1 MINEFRKAWFALKKL
16 SFILTKEQKW
26 YCVLIFFMSLVAALF
41 ETLGVS
47 VIIPVI
53 QAVVSTDELMQQPY
67 MIPIIDFFH
76 IDTSVGAIIL
86 VCIGVG
92 IVYII
97 KNAYFVMYSWASA
110 RFSNKIRRELAVK
123 VLQTYMKQGY
133 IFFVENNSS
142 RLIRGI
148 STDVN
153 SVQAVVTNFFSFICK
168 ALIIACMMLF
178 IIISSPIMALWIVC
192 LIAFCFVV
200 SQLIFRRPM
209 RRYGES
215 SREYAFRAS
224 QASLEAIQGNK
235 EVLVFDRQDYF
246 VNEYLKNMIGFN
258 NSEVQMA
265 VASVAP
271 NYLIE
276 VVCILGLLIAVA
288 IQIVVTD
295 NPGNLITQ
303 MATIAVAAFRIL
315 PSLGVLLGNVN
326 TIVFNGPG
334 LASAYDTLQM
344 VKELENEGS
353 NDDKRKQTVDREVH
367 LQKELVLSN
376 ISYAY
381 PRTSKNVIDHLSMTI
396 PKGASV
402 GFIGSSGAGK
412 TTLADIILGL
422 LKPQSGE
429 IFMDGTDIEEMG
441 RAWHHVIGYVP
452 QSIYMV
458 DASIRRNVAFGIDE
472 VLIDDE
478 KVWKALEM
486 AQLKEFVEK
495 LPDGIQTNVGEWGV
509 QLSGGQRQ
517 RIAIARALY
526 NEPDIIVLDEA
537 TAALDNETE
546 NAVMESIE
554 ALQKVKTLIIV
565 AHRLTTIRKCDTI
578 YEIADGKAIR
588 RNKEDILSMKENE
601 GNSL

>member
-1 MINEFRKAWFALKKL
+1 MINEFRKAWIALKKL
-16 SFILTKEQKW
+16 SFILTKEQKR
-26 YCVLIFFMSLVAALF
+26 YCILIFFMSLVAALF

-53 QAVVSTDELMQQPY
+53 QAVVSADVLMQQPY
-67 MIPIIDFFH
+67 MVPILDFFK
-76 IDTSVGAIIL
+76 INTIIGAIIL
-86 VCIGVG
+86 VFTGVG
-92 IVYII
+92 IVFII
-97 KNAYFVMYSWASA
+97 KNVYFVVYTWASA

-148 STDVN
+148 SADVN

-168 ALIIACMMLF
+168 VLIITCMMLF

-192 LIAFCFVV
+192 LILFCFAI

-215 SREYAFRAS
+215 SREYAFHAS

-235 EVLVFDRQDYF
+235 EVLAFDRQDYF
-246 VNEYLKNMIGFN
+246 VNEYLKNMIGYN
-258 NSEVQMA
+258 NSDVQIA
-265 VASVAP
+265 IASVAP

-276 VVCILGLLIAVA
+276 VVCILGLLLAVA
-288 IQIVVTD
+288 IQIVMTD

-303 MATIAVAAFRIL
+303 MAIIAVAAFRIL
-315 PSLGVLLGNVN
+315 PSLGALLGNVN

-334 LASAYDTLQM
+334 LESAYETLTM
-344 VKELENEGS
+344 VRELENKS
-353 NDDKRKQTVDREVH
+353 DSDYDWQKTVEREVH

-381 PRTSKNVIDHLSMTI
+381 PRTTKNVVNQLSMTI
-396 PKGASV
+396 NKGDSV

-429 IFMDGTDIEEMG
+429 ILMDGTNINDIG

-458 DASIRRNVAFGIDE
+458 DSSIRRNVAFGIDE
-472 VLIDDE
+472 ILIDDE

-486 AQLKEFVEK
+486 AQLKDYVEK

-526 NEPDIIVLDEA
+526 NDPDIIVLDEA

-554 ALQKVKTLIIV
+554 ALQKIKTLIIV
-565 AHRLTTIRKCDTI
+565 AHRLTTIKKCDVI
-578 YEIADGKAIR
+578 YEIVDGKAVLR
-588 RNKEDILSMKENE
+588 SKKEVFGNE
-601 GNSL
+601 

>member
-1 MINEFRKAWFALKKL
+1 MINEFRKAWIALKKL
-16 SFILTKEQKW
+16 SFILTKEQKR
-26 YCVLIFFMSLVAALF
+26 YCILIFFMSLVAALF

-53 QAVVSTDELMQQPY
+53 QAVVSADVLMQQPY
-67 MIPIIDFFH
+67 MVPILDFFK
-76 IDTSVGAIIL
+76 INTIIGAIIL
-86 VCIGVG
+86 VFTGVG
-92 IVYII
+92 IVFII
-97 KNAYFVMYSWASA
+97 KNVYFVVYTWASA

-123 VLQTYMKQGY
+123 VLKTYMKQGY

-148 STDVN
+148 SADVN

-192 LIAFCFVV
+192 LILFCFGI

-215 SREYAFRAS
+215 SREYAFHAS

-235 EVLVFDRQDYF
+235 EVLAFDRQDYF
-246 VNEYLKNMIGFN
+246 VNEYLKNMIGYN
-258 NSEVQMA
+258 NSDVQVA
-265 VASVAP
+265 IASVAP

-276 VVCILGLLIAVA
+276 VVCILGLLLAVA
-288 IQIVVTD
+288 IQIVMTD

-303 MATIAVAAFRIL
+303 MAIIAVAAFRIL
-315 PSLGVLLGNVN
+315 PSLGALLGNVN

-334 LASAYDTLQM
+334 LESAYETLTM
-344 VKELENEGS
+344 VRELENKS
-353 NDDKRKQTVDREVH
+353 DSDYDWQKTVEREVH

-381 PRTSKNVIDHLSMTI
+381 PRTTKNVVDQLSMTI
-396 PKGASV
+396 NKGDSV

-429 IFMDGTDIEEMG
+429 ILMDGTNINDIG

-458 DASIRRNVAFGIDE
+458 DSSIRRNVAFGIDE
-472 VLIDDE
+472 ILIDDE

-486 AQLKEFVEK
+486 AQLKDYVEK

-554 ALQKVKTLIIV
+554 ALQKIKTLIIV
-565 AHRLTTIRKCDTI
+565 AHRLTTIKKCDVI
-578 YEIADGKAIR
+578 YEIVDGKAVLR
-588 RNKEDILSMKENE
+588 SKKEVFGNE
-601 GNSL
+601 

>member
-1 MINEFRKAWFALKKL
+1 MINEFRKAWIALKKL
-16 SFILTKEQKW
+16 SFILTKEQKR
-26 YCVLIFFMSLVAALF
+26 YCILIFFMSLVAALF

-53 QAVVSTDELMQQPY
+53 QAVVSADVLMQQPY
-67 MIPIIDFFH
+67 MVPILDFFK
-76 IDTSVGAIIL
+76 INTIIGAIIL
-86 VCIGVG
+86 VFTGVG
-92 IVYII
+92 IVFII
-97 KNAYFVMYSWASA
+97 KNVYFVVYTWASA

-148 STDVN
+148 SADVN

-168 ALIIACMMLF
+168 VLIITCMMLF

-192 LIAFCFVV
+192 LILFCFAI

-215 SREYAFRAS
+215 SREYAFHAS

-235 EVLVFDRQDYF
+235 EVLAFDRQDYF
-246 VNEYLKNMIGFN
+246 VNEYLKNMIGYN
-258 NSEVQMA
+258 NSDVQIA
-265 VASVAP
+265 IASVAP

-276 VVCILGLLIAVA
+276 VVCILGLLLAVA
-288 IQIVVTD
+288 IQIVMTD

-303 MATIAVAAFRIL
+303 MAIIAVAAFRIL
-315 PSLGVLLGNVN
+315 PSLGALLGNVN

-334 LASAYDTLQM
+334 LESAYETLTM
-344 VKELENEGS
+344 VRELENKS
-353 NDDKRKQTVDREVH
+353 DSDYDWQKTVEREVH

-381 PRTSKNVIDHLSMTI
+381 PRTTKNVVNQLSMTI
-396 PKGASV
+396 NKGDSV

-429 IFMDGTDIEEMG
+429 ILMDGTNINDIG

-458 DASIRRNVAFGIDE
+458 DSSIRRNVAFGIDE
-472 VLIDDE
+472 ILIDDE

-486 AQLKEFVEK
+486 AQLKDYVEK

-554 ALQKVKTLIIV
+554 ALQKIKTLIIV
-565 AHRLTTIRKCDTI
+565 AHRLTTIKKCDVI
-578 YEIADGKAIR
+578 YEIVDGKAVLR
-588 RNKEDILSMKENE
+588 SKKEVFGNE
-601 GNSL
+601 

>member
-16 SFILTKEQKW
+16 SFILTKEQKR

-53 QAVVSTDELMQQPY
+53 QAVVSADVLMQQPY
-67 MIPIIDFFH
+67 MVPIIDFFQ
-76 IDTSVGAIIL
+76 IRKTTGAIIL
-86 VCIGVG
+86 VFIGVG

-97 KNAYFVMYSWASA
+97 KNVYFVMYSWAST

-148 STDVN
+148 SSDVN

-168 ALIIACMMLF
+168 ALIIACMMLL

-192 LIAFCFVV
+192 LIAFCFVI

-209 RRYGES
+209 HRYGES

-235 EVLVFDRQDYF
+235 EVLAFDRQDYF
-246 VNEYLKNMIGFN
+246 VSEYLKNMIGFN

-288 IQIVVTD
+288 IQIVVMD
-295 NPGNLITQ
+295 NPGNLINQ

-315 PSLGVLLGNVN
+315 PSLGALLGNVN

-353 NDDKRKQTVDREVH
+353 LDDRRKQTVDREVH

-381 PRTSKNVIDHLSMTI
+381 PGTSKNVVDHLSMTI

-422 LKPQSGE
+422 LQPQSGE
-429 IFMDGTDIEEMG
+429 ILMDGTGIEEMG

-472 VLIDDE
+472 ILIDDE

-495 LPDGIQTNVGEWGV
+495 LPNGIQTNVGEWGV

-565 AHRLTTIRKCDTI
+565 AHRLTTIKKCDAI
-578 YEIADGKAIR
+578 YEIAEGKAVLR
-588 RNKEDILSMKENE
+588 TKEEVFGNE
-601 GNSL
+601 

>member
-1 MINEFRKAWFALKKL
+1 MINELRKVKDALGKL
-16 SFILTKEQKW
+16 LFILNKEQKK
-26 YCVLIFFMSLVAALF
+26 YCILIFVMSLVAALF

-47 VIIPVI
+47 VVIPVI
-53 QAVVSTDELMQQPY
+53 QAVVSADELMQQPY
-67 MIPIIDFFH
+67 MIPIINFFH
-76 IDTSVGAIIL
+76 LESSAEVIVL
-86 VCIGVG
+86 VCISVG
-92 IVYII
+92 IVYVI
-97 KNAYFVMYSWASA
+97 KNAYFVLYTWASA
-110 RFSNKIRRELAVK
+110 KFSNKIRRELAVK
-123 VLQTYMKQGY
+123 VLSTYMEQGY
-133 IFFVENNSS
+133 IFFVDNNSS

-148 STDVN
+148 SNDVN
-153 SVQAVVTNFFSFICK
+153 SVQAVVTSFFSFICK
-168 ALIIACMMLF
+168 VLIIACMMLF
-178 IIISSPIMALWIVC
+178 IIISNPIMALWIVV
-192 LIAFCFVV
+192 LIVLCFVI

-209 RRYGES
+209 RRFGES

-235 EVLVFDRQDYF
+235 EVLVFGRQDYF
-246 VNEYLKNMIGFN
+246 VNEYLKNMIGYN
-258 NSEVQMA
+258 IAEVQMS

-276 VVCILGLLIAVA
+276 VVCIIGLLAAIAV
-288 IQIVVTD
+288 QIIMTD

-315 PSLGVLLGNVN
+315 PSLGILLGNVN

-334 LASAYDTLQM
+334 LSSAYDTLQM
-344 VKELENEGS
+344 VKEL
-353 NDDKRKQTVDREVH
+353 DKGHAKEKKQIVMPYVEKH
-367 LQKELVLSN
+367 LEKELVLSN
-376 ISYAY
+376 VSYAY
-381 PRTSKNVIDHLSMTI
+381 PRMKKKVIDNLSMTI
-396 PKGASV
+396 TKGTS
-402 GFIGSSGAGK
+402 IGLIGASGAGK

-422 LKPQSGE
+422 LKPQDGK
-429 IFMDGTDIEEMG
+429 ILMDGISVEELG
-441 RAWHHVIGYVP
+441 AAWHQIIGYVP
-452 QSIYMV
+452 QSIYMI

-472 VLIDDE
+472 DLVDDA
-478 KVWKALEM
+478 KVWQALEM

-495 LPDGIQTNVGEWGV
+495 LPKQLDTKVGEWGV

-565 AHRLTTIRKCDTI
+565 AHRLTTIRKCDVI
-578 YEIADGKAIR
+578 YEIADGKAIER
-588 RNKEDILSMKENE
+588 DKRDILSAKDNE
-601 GNSL
+601 

>member
-76 IDTSVGAIIL
+76 IETNVGTIIL

-92 IVYII
+92 IVYVI

-288 IQIVVTD
+288 IQIIVTD

-344 VKELENEGS
+344 VKELENEGC
-353 NDDKRKQTVDREVH
+353 NDNKRKQTVDREVH

-381 PRTSKNVIDHLSMTI
+381 PRTSKNVIDKLSMTI

-429 IFMDGTDIEEMG
+429 ILMDGSDIEEMG
-441 RAWHHVIGYVP
+441 RAWHYVIGYVP
-452 QSIYMV
+452 QSIYMI

-472 VLIDDE
+472 ASVDDQ

-486 AQLKEFVEK
+486 AQIKEFVEG
-495 LPDGIQTNVGEWGV
+495 LPEGIDTKVGEWGV

-565 AHRLTTIRKCDTI
+565 AHRLTTIRKCDKI
-578 YEIADGKAIR
+578 YEIADGKAILR
-588 RNKEDILSMKENE
+588 DKEDVLSPKESE
-601 GNSL
+601 GNPL

>member
-1 MINEFRKAWFALKKL
+1 MINEFRKAWIALKKL
-16 SFILTKEQKW
+16 SFILTKEQKR
-26 YCVLIFFMSLVAALF
+26 YCILIFFMSLVAALF

-53 QAVVSTDELMQQPY
+53 QAVVSADVLMQQPY
-67 MIPIIDFFH
+67 MVPILDFFK
-76 IDTSVGAIIL
+76 INTIIGAIIL
-86 VCIGVG
+86 VFTGVG
-92 IVYII
+92 IVFII
-97 KNAYFVMYSWASA
+97 KNVYFVVYTWASA

-148 STDVN
+148 SADVN

-192 LIAFCFVV
+192 LIVFCFSI

-215 SREYAFRAS
+215 SREYAFHAS

-235 EVLVFDRQDYF
+235 EVLAFDRQDYF
-246 VNEYLKNMIGFN
+246 VNEYLKNMIGYN
-258 NSEVQMA
+258 NSDVQMA

-276 VVCILGLLIAVA
+276 VVCILGLLLAVA
-288 IQIVVTD
+288 IQIVMTD

-303 MATIAVAAFRIL
+303 MAIIAVAAFRIL
-315 PSLGVLLGNVN
+315 PSLGALLGNVN

-334 LASAYDTLQM
+334 LESAYETLTM
-344 VKELENEGS
+344 VRELENKS
-353 NDDKRKQTVDREVH
+353 DSDYDWQKTVEREVH

-381 PRTSKNVIDHLSMTI
+381 PRTTKNVVNQLSMTI
-396 PKGASV
+396 NKGDSV

-429 IFMDGTDIEEMG
+429 ILMDGTNINDIG

-458 DASIRRNVAFGIDE
+458 DSSIRRNVAFGIDE
-472 VLIDDE
+472 ILIDDE

-486 AQLKEFVEK
+486 AQLKDYVEK

-526 NEPDIIVLDEA
+526 NDPDIIVLDEA

-554 ALQKVKTLIIV
+554 ALQKIKTLIIV
-565 AHRLTTIRKCDTI
+565 AHRLTTIKKCDVI
-578 YEIADGKAIR
+578 YEIVDGKAVLR
-588 RNKEDILSMKENE
+588 SKKEVFGNE
-601 GNSL
+601 

>member
-1 MINEFRKAWFALKKL
+1 MINEFRKAGVALKKL

-26 YCVLIFFMSLVAALF
+26 YCAIIFAMSVVAALF

-53 QAVVSTDELMQQPY
+53 QAVVSIDEFMQQPY
-67 MIPIIDFFH
+67 MIPIIDFFR
-76 IDTSVGAIIL
+76 IKTSIEAIIL

-97 KNAYFVMYSWASA
+97 KNLYFVFYSWASA
-110 RFSNKIRRELAVK
+110 KFSNKIRRELAVK

-148 STDVN
+148 SSDVN
-153 SVQAVVTNFFSFICK
+153 SVQAVVSHLFSFICK
-168 ALIIACMMLF
+168 TMIIACMMLF
-178 IIISSPIMALWIVC
+178 IIISSPIMALWIVF
-192 LIAFCFVV
+192 LIAFCFAI

-209 RRYGES
+209 RRYGEL
-215 SREYAFRAS
+215 SREYSYRAS

-235 EVLVFDRQDYF
+235 EVLAFDRQDYF
-246 VNEYLKNMIGFN
+246 VNEYLKNMIGYN
-258 NSEVQMA
+258 NSEVRMA
-265 VASVAP
+265 VGSVAP

-276 VVCILGLLIAVA
+276 VICILGLLIGVAV
-288 IQIVVTD
+288 QIVATN
-295 NPGNLITQ
+295 NPGNMITQ

-315 PSLGVLLGNVN
+315 PSFGALLGNVN
-326 TIVFNGPG
+326 SIVFNAPG
-334 LASAYDTLQM
+334 LESAYDTIQM
-344 VKELENEGS
+344 VHNLEDEGVNNEIL
-353 NDDKRKQTVDREVH
+353 KQTVNEELH
-367 LQKELVLSN
+367 LNKELVLSN

-381 PRTSKNVIDHLSMTI
+381 PGTSKNVIDNLSMTI
-396 PKGASV
+396 TKGTSV

-422 LKPQSGE
+422 LKPQSGN
-429 IFMDGTDIEEMG
+429 ILIDGTDIEEIG
-441 RAWHHVIGYVP
+441 KAWHHVIGYVP
-452 QSIYMV
+452 QSIYMI
-458 DASIRRNVAFGIDE
+458 DASIRSNIAFGIDKE
-472 VLIDDE
+472 LIDDE

-486 AQLKEFVEK
+486 AQLKEFVET
-495 LPDGIQTNVGEWGV
+495 LPGGIDTNVGEWGV

-526 NEPDIIVLDEA
+526 SEPDIIVLDEA
-537 TAALDNETE
+537 TAALDYETE

-554 ALQKVKTLIIV
+554 ALQKVKTLVIV
-565 AHRLTTIRKCDTI
+565 AHRLTTIRKCDAI
-578 YEIADGKAIR
+578 YEIVDGNAIR
-588 RNKEDILSMKENE
+588 KSKEEVLSMDSE
-601 GNSL
+601 GKLI

>member
-1 MINEFRKAWFALKKL
+1 MINEFRKAWIALKKL
-16 SFILTKEQKW
+16 SFILTKEQKR
-26 YCVLIFFMSLVAALF
+26 YCILIFFMSLVAALF

-53 QAVVSTDELMQQPY
+53 QAVVSADVLMQQPY
-67 MIPIIDFFH
+67 MVPILDFFK
-76 IDTSVGAIIL
+76 INTIIGAIIL
-86 VCIGVG
+86 VFTGVG
-92 IVYII
+92 IVFII
-97 KNAYFVMYSWASA
+97 KNVYFVVYTWASA

-148 STDVN
+148 SADVN
-153 SVQAVVTNFFSFICK
+153 SVQAVVTNFFSLICK
-168 ALIIACMMLF
+168 VLIITCMMLF

-192 LIAFCFVV
+192 LILFCFAI

-215 SREYAFRAS
+215 SREYAFHAS

-235 EVLVFDRQDYF
+235 EVLAFDRQDYF
-246 VNEYLKNMIGFN
+246 VNEYLKNMIGYN
-258 NSEVQMA
+258 NSDVQIA
-265 VASVAP
+265 IASVAP

-276 VVCILGLLIAVA
+276 VVCILGLLLAVA
-288 IQIVVTD
+288 IQIVMTD

-303 MATIAVAAFRIL
+303 MAIIAVAAFRIL
-315 PSLGVLLGNVN
+315 PSLGALLGNVN
-326 TIVFNGPG
+326 NIVFNGPG
-334 LASAYDTLQM
+334 LESAYETLTM
-344 VKELENEGS
+344 VRELENKS
-353 NDDKRKQTVDREVH
+353 DSDYDWQKTVEREVH

-381 PRTSKNVIDHLSMTI
+381 PRTTKNVVDQLSMTI
-396 PKGASV
+396 NKGDSV

-429 IFMDGTDIEEMG
+429 ILMDGTNINDIG

-458 DASIRRNVAFGIDE
+458 DSSIRRNVAFGIDE
-472 VLIDDE
+472 ILIDDE

-486 AQLKEFVEK
+486 AQLKDFVEK

-554 ALQKVKTLIIV
+554 ALQKIKTLIIV
-565 AHRLTTIRKCDTI
+565 AHRLTTIKKCDVI
-578 YEIADGKAIR
+578 YEIVDGKAVLR
-588 RNKEDILSMKENE
+588 SKKEVFGNE
-601 GNSL
+601 

>member
-1 MINEFRKAWFALKKL
+1 MINEFRKAWIALKKL
-16 SFILTKEQKW
+16 SFILTKEQKR

-53 QAVVSTDELMQQPY
+53 QAVVSADVLMQQPY
-67 MIPIIDFFH
+67 MVPILDFFK
-76 IDTSVGAIIL
+76 INTIIGAIIL
-86 VCIGVG
+86 VFTGVG
-92 IVYII
+92 IVFII
-97 KNAYFVMYSWASA
+97 KNVYFVVYTWASA

-148 STDVN
+148 SADVN
-153 SVQAVVTNFFSFICK
+153 SVQAVVTNFFSLICK
-168 ALIIACMMLF
+168 VLIITCMMLF

-192 LIAFCFVV
+192 LILFCFAI

-215 SREYAFRAS
+215 SREYAFHAS

-235 EVLVFDRQDYF
+235 EVLAFDRQDYF
-246 VNEYLKNMIGFN
+246 VNEYLKNMIGYN
-258 NSEVQMA
+258 NSDVQIA
-265 VASVAP
+265 IASVAP

-276 VVCILGLLIAVA
+276 VICILGLLLAVA
-288 IQIVVTD
+288 IQIVMTD

-303 MATIAVAAFRIL
+303 MAIIAVAAFRIL
-315 PSLGVLLGNVN
+315 PSLGALLGNVN

-334 LASAYDTLQM
+334 LESAYETLTM
-344 VKELENEGS
+344 VRELENKGDS
-353 NDDKRKQTVDREVH
+353 VDDWQRTVDREVH

-381 PRTSKNVIDHLSMTI
+381 PRTTKNVVDQLSMTI
-396 PKGASV
+396 HKGDSV

-429 IFMDGTDIEEMG
+429 ILMDGTNINDIG

-458 DASIRRNVAFGIDE
+458 DSSIRRNVAFGIDE
-472 VLIDDE
+472 ILIDDE

-486 AQLKEFVEK
+486 AQLKDYVEK

-537 TAALDNETE
+537 TAALDNDTE

-554 ALQKVKTLIIV
+554 ALQKIKTLIIV
-565 AHRLTTIRKCDTI
+565 AHRLTTIKKCDVI
-578 YEIADGKAIR
+578 YEIVDGKAVLR
-588 RNKEDILSMKENE
+588 DKSEVLM
-601 GNSL
+601 

>member
-16 SFILTKEQKW
+16 SFILTKEQKR

-41 ETLGVS
+41 ETVGVS

-67 MIPIIDFFH
+67 MRPIIDFFR
-76 IDTSVGAIIL
+76 IETSVGAIIL

-92 IVYII
+92 IVYVI

-288 IQIVVTD
+288 IQIIVTD

-344 VKELENEGS
+344 VKELENEGY
-353 NDDKRKQTVDREVH
+353 NDNKRKQTVDREVH

-381 PRTSKNVIDHLSMTI
+381 PRTSKNVIDKLSMTI

-429 IFMDGTDIEEMG
+429 ILMDGTDIEEMG

-472 VLIDDE
+472 ILIDDE

-486 AQLKEFVEK
+486 AQLKELVEK

-601 GNSL
+601 GNPL

>member
-1 MINEFRKAWFALKKL
+1 MINEFRKAWVALKKL
-16 SFILTKEQKW
+16 SFILTKEQKR

-41 ETLGVS
+41 ETLGIS

-53 QAVVSTDELMQQPY
+53 QAVVSTDVLMQQPY
-67 MIPIIDFFH
+67 MVPILDFFQ
-76 IDTSVGAIIL
+76 IKTIIGAIIL
-86 VCIGVG
+86 VFTGVG
-92 IVYII
+92 IVFII
-97 KNAYFVMYSWASA
+97 KNVYFVVYTWASA

-148 STDVN
+148 SADVN

-192 LIAFCFVV
+192 LIVFCFSI

-215 SREYAFRAS
+215 SREYAFHAS

-235 EVLVFDRQDYF
+235 EVLAFDRQDYF
-246 VNEYLKNMIGFN
+246 VNEYLKNMIGYN
-258 NSEVQMA
+258 NSDVQMA

-276 VVCILGLLIAVA
+276 VVCILGLLVAVA

-303 MATIAVAAFRIL
+303 MAIIAVAAFRIL
-315 PSLGVLLGNVN
+315 PSLGALLGNVN

-334 LASAYDTLQM
+334 LESAYETLTM
-344 VKELENEGS
+344 VRELENKGDS
-353 NDDKRKQTVDREVH
+353 VDDWQRTVDREVH

-381 PRTSKNVIDHLSMTI
+381 PRTTKNVVDQLSMTI
-396 PKGASV
+396 HKGDSV

-429 IFMDGTDIEEMG
+429 ILMDGTNINDIG

-458 DASIRRNVAFGIDE
+458 DSSIRRNVAFGIDE
-472 VLIDDE
+472 ILIDDE

-486 AQLKEFVEK
+486 AQLKDFVEK
-495 LPDGIQTNVGEWGV
+495 LPNGIQTNVGEWGV

-554 ALQKVKTLIIV
+554 ALQKIKTLIIV
-565 AHRLTTIRKCDTI
+565 AHRLTTIKKCDVI
-578 YEIADGKAIR
+578 YEIVDGKAVLR
-588 RNKEDILSMKENE
+588 DKAEVLTK
-601 GNSL
+601 

>member
-16 SFILTKEQKW
+16 SFILTKEQKR

-41 ETLGVS
+41 ETVGVS

-67 MIPIIDFFH
+67 MRPIIDFFR
-76 IDTSVGAIIL
+76 IETSVGAIIL

-92 IVYII
+92 IVYVI

-288 IQIVVTD
+288 IQIIVTD

-344 VKELENEGS
+344 VKELENEGC
-353 NDDKRKQTVDREVH
+353 NDNKRKQTVDREVH

-381 PRTSKNVIDHLSMTI
+381 PRTSKNVIDKLSMTI

-429 IFMDGTDIEEMG
+429 ILMDGTDIEEMG
-441 RAWHHVIGYVP
+441 RAWHYVIGYVP

-472 VLIDDE
+472 ILIDDE

-601 GNSL
+601 GNPL